1 MSNNFCL
8 ESCLLNL
15 LTGSLLPILLSWQKY
30 SFSDRVS
37 LVTPS
42 KITFSVMPSYS
53 VWCFPLS
60 CLSGFGF
67 CGSLFKSWHFRG
79 NSMRDRNPSCLFTPV
94 APAQR
99 LSTEIFVNEGVKEIG
114 WQQGAGRVSF
124 FPIVSFSLESFP
136 LASNSSALQKESASL
151 FLFPC

>member
-30 SFSDRVS
+30 SFSGRVS

-136 LASNSSALQKESASL
+136 LAPNSSALQKESASL